1 MTMFEKWEET
11 KGQPFGERA
20 DEYMAELE
28 RQVAKEE
35 EQQRSEEARQ
45 WLEDNME
52 FRPIG
57 YEW

>member
-1 MTMFEKWEET
+1 
-11 KGQPFGERA
+11 
-20 DEYMAELE
+20 MAELE

-45 WLEDNME
+45 WLEENME